1 MRAGLLATVLHLIFG
16 GCIEFDI
23 EKGFHCVA
31 YTGTLWQA
39 GQMFYIL
46 HAACWWPGP
55 QSPVMQS
62 KLCGC
67 EEFLRHS
74 SVGLAPKT
82 KRNPMAITLICVRSH
97 RASLHLFF
105 PVMYC
110 TCSSSVSRI
119 RRVCSSS
126 NRSSSRR
133 VSMFDLMCRRFLS
146 SSLRCDSCSPACFF

>member
-1 MRAGLLATVLHLIFG
+1 MEPASCRFSSKAEVWG
-16 GCIEFDI
+16 
-23 EKGFHCVA
+23 KGSTFTRSQ
-31 YTGTLWQA
+31 YSQA
-39 GQMFYIL
+39 GQSSDFL
-46 HAACWWPGP
+46 HSACWWPCP

-97 RASLHLFF
+97 RALFYLSF
-105 PVMYC
+105 PVVC
-110 TCSSSVSRI
+110 CSCSGSASRI
-119 RRVCSSS
+119 RWVCSSS